1 MSSVAENGGDSIFRW
16 NKDDLPRERL
26 IRQQNFHCGGI
37 MTLGKLYTDTE
48 GIAYM
53 YIKRGMWTG
62 YYTVYCFKDNTQHQ
76 MHRDFLKPV
85 KKCP

>member
-1 MSSVAENGGDSIFRW
+1 
-16 NKDDLPRERL
+16 
-26 IRQQNFHCGGI
+26 

-48 GIAYM
+48 GITYM
-53 YIKRGMWTG
+53 YIKKGMWTG

-76 MHRDFLKPV
+76 MHKDFLKPV